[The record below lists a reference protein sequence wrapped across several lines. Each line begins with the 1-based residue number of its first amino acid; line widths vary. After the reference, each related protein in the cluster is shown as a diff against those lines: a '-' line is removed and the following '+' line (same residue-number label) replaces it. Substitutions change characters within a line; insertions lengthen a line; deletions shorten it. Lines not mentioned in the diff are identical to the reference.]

1 MAIKWDRLTV
11 KSQQAVQAAQGLA
24 GENGNPEVM
33 PTHLLHALLE
43 DKDGV
48 VLPVLEK
55 IHVPVQQL
63 LSTMNGAI
71 GRLPKIQGGSQ
82 PGLGQA
88 AQRVLEQ
95 AFKEAEGF
103 KDEYVSTEHIL
114 LAMTRAKGEPVEA
127 ALAAVGATHEAVLD
141 EVRKAQGWR

>member
-11 KSQQAVQAAQGLA
+11 KSQEAVQAAQGMA
-24 GENGNPEVM
+24 AENGNPEVM
-33 PTHLLHALLE
+33 PTHVLHALLE

-55 IHVPVQQL
+55 IRVPVQQL
-63 LSTMNGAI
+63 LATMNGAI

-88 AQRVLEQ
+88 TQRVLEQ

-103 KDEYVSTEHIL
+103 KDEYVSTEHLL
-114 LAMTRAKGEPVEA
+114 LAMTRAKGEPVQA
-127 ALAAVGATHEAVLD
+127 ALAAVGGDA
-141 EVRKAQGWR
+141 